1 MKRWLPSPLLSAA
14 LWALWL
20 LLNESLAPGHVLLGF
35 AVGMVVPWLAAPLMP
50 PGPPLR
56 KPLVLARLVLRVGG
70 DVVQSALQVGR
81 GVMRAGSR
89 VPAGVFVTVP
99 LDLRDRH
106 ALAALAVISAVVP
119 GTVWSELAPDRS
131 AVRIHVFDL
140 ESEDAFIA
148 HFKACYERPLQ
159 EIFE

>member
-20 LLNESLAPGHVLLGF
+20 LLNESLAPGHLLLGL
-35 AVGMVVPWLAAPLMP
+35 AAGLVVPWLTAPLVP
-50 PGPPLR
+50 AAPPLR

-70 DVVQSALQVGR
+70 DVVLSALQVTG
-81 GVMRAGSR
+81 GVLRPRAR
-89 VPAGVFVTVP
+89 VPAGAFVTVP

-106 ALAALAVISAVVP
+106 ALAALAVISTVVP
-119 GTVWSELAPDRS
+119 GTVWSELAPDRG

-140 ESEDAFIA
+140 EDEDAFIA